1 MAKILVIN
9 GPNLNLLGKREPE
22 IYGATTPDDL
32 NSELRRIAAAA
43 GHSLEVFQSN
53 SEGNLIDRIQSVS
66 SSVSSSDWAFIIIN
80 AAALTHTSIGLRDA
94 LKLVGVPFVE
104 VHISNIYARESFRHH
119 SYLSGIAR
127 GVICGFGV
135 DGYVYALRFAIKEI
149 QLNS

>member
-66 SSVSSSDWAFIIIN
+66 SPDWAFIIIN

-135 DGYVYALRFAIKEI
+135 DGYAYALRFAIKEI
-149 QLNS
+149 QLKN

>member
-22 IYGATTPDDL
+22 IYGATTPDAL
-32 NSELRRIAAAA
+32 NSELRRIATAA

-66 SSVSSSDWAFIIIN
+66 SPDWAFIIIN

-119 SYLSGIAR
+119 SYLSDIAR

-135 DGYVYALRFAIKEI
+135 DGYMYALRFAIKEI
-149 QLNS
+149 QLNN